1 MRIDKL
7 AIIAPEKQD
16 FSDVKTTW
24 AFDTLS
30 KLYGEELAAAQLA
43 LEHESHEIG
52 EAKFHKALERQ
63 IERAEFAETS
73 VAKPLVAMLVPS
85 FVTEFHAWVE
95 HQMTKVRRKS
105 VALKF
110 LQMVKAERIAA
121 ITIKTVITEIARQR
135 QDLASITT
143 RIGKTIEE
151 EARFGRIRDEEAKHF
166 QKHVK
171 DALNK
176 RNGHTY
182 KKAFMEAV
190 ESKMLDAGELNGAW
204 ADWGASDADI
214 QHHIGARCLEI
225 LIKTSGLVELVRP
238 NAGHKQTDG
247 QVVAL
252 TAPWL
257 EQLNKRAFSLAG
269 INTFHQPMVVPPR
282 PWTRPV
288 GGGYWGKG
296 RRPTRFVRT
305 HTKAALERYRD
316 VNMPEVYKAVNLA
329 QNTAWSI
336 NSKVLEVAE
345 ALTSWENVPVKKW
358 PSAAIAELP
367 TKPDDIE
374 TNEGSLK
381 AWKKAASVVYRAE
394 SARISRRL
402 SLELNIT
409 MARKFADFEAIYF
422 PHNLD
427 WRGRVYAE
435 CSFSPQGNDVTK
447 GLLQAAHAEPVGE
460 DGIQWLMIHGANT
473 AGVDKVPF
481 DQRKQ
486 WVRDNESTILRC
498 AEDPLTH
505 TEWMGMDSPFC
516 FLAFCFE
523 WAGVVRDG
531 SAHRS
536 ALPIAFDGSCSGI
549 QHFSAM
555 LRDETGGRAVNLLPS
570 DSVQDIYRL
579 VSDGCNAVMLYDA
592 QHGTDDSTEVR
603 VDKKTGEI
611 TERRVLGTKTLAQQ
625 WIAHGVDRSVTKRS
639 VMTLAYG
646 SKEFGFCDQ
655 VQDDIVQPAIDA
667 GKTMFTDAWQ
677 ASRYMA
683 HLIWVS
689 VGKTVVAAVEAMEW
703 LQKSAKLL
711 AQEVKDKETK
721 EIVKPAMPVYW
732 VTPDGFPVWQE
743 YKVNDKVRVD
753 LIFMGEVR
761 LQTTVMHDDRPQNK
775 IDARKQEAGISP
787 NFVHSLDG
795 SHLRKTVVHA
805 NEAYDIG
812 FFALIHDSFGTIP
825 AHAGKLFKAV
835 RETMVDT
842 YENNDVLADFRE
854 QFIDQLHDD
863 QMDKMPE
870 LPKHGTLEI
879 REILKSEFAF
889 A

>member
-1 MRIDKL
+1 MS
-7 AIIAPEKQD
+7 IIAPEKQD
-16 FSDVKTTW
+16 FSDVKSNW
-24 AFDTLS
+24 AFETLS
-30 KLYGEELAAAQLA
+30 KLYGEDLAAAQLA

-85 FVTEFHAWVE
+85 FVTELHVWIE

-110 LQMVKAERIAA
+110 LQMVKAERVAA
-121 ITIKTVITEIARQR
+121 ITIKTVITELARQR

-190 ESKMLDAGELNGAW
+190 ESKMLEAGELNGAW
-204 ADWGASDADI
+204 ADWSASDEDI
-214 QHHIGARCLEI
+214 VHHIGARCLEI

-238 NAGHKQTDG
+238 NAGHKKDDG
-247 QVVAL
+247 QMVMM

-269 INTFHQPMVVPPR
+269 INTYNQPMVVPPR

-305 HTKAALERYRD
+305 HTKAALERYRN
-316 VNMPEVYKAVNLA
+316 VNMSEVYKAVNIA

-336 NSKVLEVAE
+336 NTKVLEVAE
-345 ALTSWENVPVKKW
+345 TLTNWPNVSIKKW
-358 PSAAIAELP
+358 PSQDIAELP
-367 TKPDDIE
+367 TKPGDIE
-374 TNEGSLK
+374 ENPASLK
-381 AWKKAASVVYRAE
+381 AWKKAASAVYRSE

-409 MARKFADFEAIYF
+409 MARKFADYEAIYF

-427 WRGRVYAE
+427 WRGRVYAL

-447 GLLQAAHAEPVGE
+447 GLLQASQGAPVGAE
-460 DGIQWLMIHGANT
+460 GIEWLMIHGANT

-481 DQRKQ
+481 DERKQ
-486 WVRDNESTILRC
+486 WVRDNEDCILSC
-498 AEDPLTH
+498 AADPLQN
-505 TEWMGMDSPFC
+505 TEWMSMDSPFC

-523 WAGVVRDG
+523 WAGVKRDG
-531 SAHRS
+531 ENHIS

-570 DSVQDIYRL
+570 NTVQDIYRL
-579 VSDGCNAVMLYDA
+579 VADGVNVTLGSDATD
-592 QHGTDDSTEVR
+592 GTEDYTEVL

-611 TERRVLGTKTLAQQ
+611 RERRVLGTRTLAPM
-625 WIAHGVDRSVTKRS
+625 WLAYGVDRSVTKRS

-655 VQDDIVQPAIDA
+655 VRDDIVQPAIDA
-667 GKTMFTDAWQ
+667 GKTMFTDAQQ

-689 VGKTVVAAVEAMEW
+689 VGKTVVAAVEAMSW
-703 LQKSAKLL
+703 LQSAAKLL
-711 AQEVKDKETK
+711 AQEVKDKKTK
-721 EIVKPAMPVYW
+721 EVLKPAMPVYW

-753 LIFMGEVR
+753 LIFLGEVR
-761 LQTTVMHDDRPQNK
+761 LQTTVTHNDRPENK
-775 IDARKQEAGISP
+775 IDARKQESGISP

-795 SHLRKTVVHA
+795 SHLRKTVVHSH
-805 NEAYDIG
+805 EAYG
-812 FFALIHDSFGTIP
+812 VEFFCLIHDSFGTIP
-825 AHAGKLFKAV
+825 AHAGKLFRGV

-842 YENNDVLADFRE
+842 YENHDVLADFRD
-854 QFIDQLHDD
+854 QFIEQLHAD
-863 QMDKMPE
+863 QMEKMPE
-870 LPKHGTLEI
+870 LPAKGTLEI
-879 REILKSEFAF
+879 REILKSQFAF

>member
-1 MRIDKL
+1 MS
-7 AIIAPEKQD
+7 IIETKKQD
-16 FSDVKTTW
+16 FSDVKSNW
-24 AFDTLS
+24 AFETLS
-30 KLYGEELAAAQLA
+30 KLYGEDLAAAQLA

-73 VAKPLVAMLVPS
+73 VAKPLVAMLVPA
-85 FVTEFHAWVE
+85 FVTEMHEWIE

-110 LQMVKAERIAA
+110 LQMVKAERVAA

-135 QDLASITT
+135 HDLASITT
-143 RIGKTIEE
+143 HIGKKIEE

-182 KKAFMEAV
+182 KKSFMEAV
-190 ESKMLDAGELNGAW
+190 ESKMLEAGELNGAW

-214 QHHIGARCLEI
+214 THHIGARCLEI

-238 NAGHKQTDG
+238 HAGHKKDDG
-247 QVVAL
+247 QMVMM

-269 INTFHQPMVVPPR
+269 INTYNQPMVVPPR

-316 VNMPEVYKAVNLA
+316 VNMPEVYKAVNIA

-336 NSKVLEVAE
+336 NTKVLEVAE
-345 ALTSWENVPVKKW
+345 ELTNWPNVAIKKW
-358 PSAAIAELP
+358 PSQEVAELP
-367 TKPDDIE
+367 TKPGDIGE
-374 TNEGSLK
+374 NPESLK
-381 AWKKAASVVYRAE
+381 AWKKAASGVYRAE

-409 MARKFADFEAIYF
+409 MARKFADYEAIYF

-427 WRGRVYAE
+427 WRGRVYAL

-447 GLLQAAHAEPVGE
+447 GLLQASQGAPVGAE
-460 DGIQWLMIHGANT
+460 GIEWLMIHGANT

-481 DQRKQ
+481 DERKQ
-486 WVRDNESTILRC
+486 WVRDNEDFILSC
-498 AEDPLTH
+498 ARDPLQN
-505 TEWMGMDSPFC
+505 TEWMSVDSPFC

-523 WAGVVRDG
+523 WAGVKRDG
-531 SAHRS
+531 ANHVS

-555 LRDETGGRAVNLLPS
+555 LRDEVGGRAVNLLPS
-570 DSVQDIYRL
+570 ATVQDIYRL
-579 VSDGCNAVMLYDA
+579 VSDGVNDTLRDDVSN
-592 QHGTDDSTEVR
+592 GSDDSTETIA
-603 VDKKTGEI
+603 DKKTGEI
-611 TERRVLGTKTLAQQ
+611 RERRVIGTRALAAM
-625 WIAHGVDRSVTKRS
+625 WLAYGVDRSVTKRS

-655 VQDDIVQPAIDA
+655 VRDDIVQPAIDA
-667 GKTMFTDAWQ
+667 GKTMFTDAQQ

-689 VGKTVVAAVEAMEW
+689 VGKTVVAAVEAMSW
-703 LQKSAKLL
+703 LQSSAKLL
-711 AQEVKDKETK
+711 AQEVKDKKTK
-721 EIVKPAMPVYW
+721 EVLKPAMPVYW
-732 VTPDGFPVWQE
+732 VTPDGFPVRQE

-775 IDARKQEAGISP
+775 IDARKQESGISP

-795 SHLRKTVVHA
+795 SHLRKTVVHSH
-805 NEAYDIG
+805 EAYSVE

-842 YENNDVLADFRE
+842 YENYDVLADFRE
-854 QFIDQLHDD
+854 QFIEQLHET
-863 QMDKMPE
+863 QMEKMPE
-870 LPKHGTLEI
+870 LPAKGTLEI
-879 REILKSEFAF
+879 REILKSQFAF